1 MSVRINT
8 NASAINT
15 HRHVVNNAKVQ
26 ERNLEKLASGMK
38 VNRGVDG
45 PAHIQ
50 IGEQIRSQTASLKQA
65 IDNTEMSVSL
75 MQTAEAALDEVSRA
89 LINARQI
96 ATHAANTGTNS
107 EYMFEADQLEIDNL
121 VYQSV
126 KNLRKSIIS
135 DSLIQDLEMSCFTGI
150 YVTGTV
156 NQEYLNW
163 VENEYKS

>member
-50 IGEQIRSQTASLKQA
+50 MVNRSDLKRPAS
-65 IDNTEMSVSL
+65 N
-75 MQTAEAALDEVSRA
+75 
-89 LINARQI
+89 RQ
-96 ATHAANTGTNS
+96 
-107 EYMFEADQLEIDNL
+107 
-121 VYQSV
+121 
-126 KNLRKSIIS
+126 
-135 DSLIQDLEMSCFTGI
+135 
-150 YVTGTV
+150 
-156 NQEYLNW
+156 
-163 VENEYKS
+163 

>member
-107 EYMFEADQLEIDNL
+107 EFMFEADQLL
-121 VYQSV
+121 
-126 KNLRKSIIS
+126 
-135 DSLIQDLEMSCFTGI
+135 SLIHI
-150 YVTGTV
+150 
-156 NQEYLNW
+156 
-163 VENEYKS
+163 

>member
-1 MSVRINT
+1 MMGSRFFHPRLKDGPGSIIFRQEYNNNIAKGVAMSVRINT

-65 IDNTEMSVSL
+65 IDNT
-75 MQTAEAALDEVSRA
+75 
-89 LINARQI
+89 
-96 ATHAANTGTNS
+96 
-107 EYMFEADQLEIDNL
+107 
-121 VYQSV
+121 
-126 KNLRKSIIS
+126 
-135 DSLIQDLEMSCFTGI
+135 
-150 YVTGTV
+150 
-156 NQEYLNW
+156 
-163 VENEYKS
+163 

>member
-50 IGEQIRSQTASLKQA
+50 IGGNRENISTTPPPSTVCSGVPFRF
-65 IDNTEMSVSL
+65 EH
-75 MQTAEAALDEVSRA
+75 VSRE
-89 LINARQI
+89 
-96 ATHAANTGTNS
+96 G
-107 EYMFEADQLEIDNL
+107 E
-121 VYQSV
+121 
-126 KNLRKSIIS
+126 
-135 DSLIQDLEMSCFTGI
+135 
-150 YVTGTV
+150 
-156 NQEYLNW
+156 
-163 VENEYKS
+163 

>member
-65 IDNTEMSVSL
+65 IDNTEMSVS
-75 MQTAEAALDEVSRA
+75 VSY
-89 LINARQI
+89 
-96 ATHAANTGTNS
+96 THLTLPT
-107 EYMFEADQLEIDNL
+107 
-121 VYQSV
+121 
-126 KNLRKSIIS
+126 
-135 DSLIQDLEMSCFTGI
+135 TP
-150 YVTGTV
+150 YV
-156 NQEYLNW
+156 
-163 VENEYKS
+163 

>member
-75 MQTAEAALDEVSRA
+75 FLSRDNYM
-89 LINARQI
+89 LVPWPNLKK
-96 ATHAANTGTNS
+96 NS
-107 EYMFEADQLEIDNL
+107 RF
-121 VYQSV
+121 
-126 KNLRKSIIS
+126 
-135 DSLIQDLEMSCFTGI
+135 
-150 YVTGTV
+150 
-156 NQEYLNW
+156 
-163 VENEYKS
+163 